1 MNESQEKP
9 KLHTIIVKANTR
21 LLFDP
26 DLALLSFVIIL
37 LFIKVFLRK
46 MQKRIPLIKIIE
58 SAGPLE
64 SNLSYKKFIK
74 ILINFS

>member
-26 DLALLSFVIIL
+26 DLALLSFEIIL
-37 LFIKVFLRK
+37 LFIKVFLTK

-58 SAGPLE
+58 SVEPF
-64 SNLSYKKFIK
+64 KKNFNI
-74 ILINFS
+74 ILFFKKKK